1 MDEMERL
8 MTVLRR
14 GEVDRVPVVSPL
26 QTATLGLMEETG
38 TYWPDAHLQPEK
50 MARLALAAPRLLG
63 FENVRVPFET
73 SGDASAFD
81 MEVVHRSLRR
91 QPGIIGKRIM
101 SAEGFADLEMPDPH
115 KDGLIP
121 VELEAIR
128 TIKRERPDLPLI
140 CGICSPHML
149 ALQLLGCREANRLM
163 TEDTIL
169 FSATLHK
176 AKAWVVT
183 HALAAVDAGADAIC
197 IIDPLACEG
206 VWNTYQYQVHALP
219 FLRYVC
225 SEVER
230 VGTPVILHSC
240 GDVTM
245 NLPQMSRTGANAISL
260 DYEVDISLAKSA
272 VEGRCAI
279 MGNLSPTALLLRGPV
294 AEIERT
300 VRSCI
305 DAGVDAIAPG
315 CGLAIETPTAHIRAM
330 VDATK
335 AYGIKRPD

>member
-1 MDEMERL
+1 M
-8 MTVLRR
+8 VLRR
-14 GEVDRVPVVSPL
+14 EMVDRVPVVSPL
-26 QTATLGLMEETG
+26 QTATLELMEETG
-38 TYWPDAHLQPEK
+38 TYWPDAHLHPEK
-50 MARLALAAPRLLG
+50 MAKLALAAPRLL
-63 FENVRVPFET
+63 ELESVRVPFET

-81 MEVVHRSLRR
+81 MEIVHRSLRR

-101 SAEGFADLEMPDPH
+101 SPEGFADVDMPDPQ

-128 TIKRERPDLPLI
+128 LIKDEKPDLPLI

-183 HALAAVDAGADAIC
+183 HALAAVDAGADVIC

-225 SEVER
+225 NEVER

-245 NLPQMSRTGANAISL
+245 NLPQMSRTGASGISL
-260 DYEVDISLAKSA
+260 DYEVDISLAKGA

-279 MGNLSPTALLLRGPV
+279 MGNLSPTALLLRGTV
-294 AEIERT
+294 DDIDRA

-330 VDATK
+330 VGATK
-335 AYGIKRPD
+335 AYGIKRHC